1 MGSIEGLSKPLSD
14 RTSDCSYV
22 YGSRFATMAL
32 PSHQLPDGGMPKEV
46 AYQMIKDDLALD
58 GQPILNLASFVT
70 TYMEDEALKLLAESS
85 NKNVIDHEEYPKS
98 VEIEHR
104 CLNILADLFHSPVS
118 KGNPTAFGTSCIG
131 SSEAIMLAVLAMK
144 KRWEV
149 NRKAQGK
156 DASNPNIIMSSG
168 VQVCW
173 EKAAKYFDIAEK
185 LVPCTETRYVIDP
198 VLAVDMVDEN
208 TIGICA
214 ILGTTYTGQY
224 ENVQAISELLLEKG
238 LDTPIHVDAASGGFV
253 APFVNPDLVWDFK
266 LPNVVSINVSGH
278 KYGLVYPGIG
288 WALWRSP
295 EYLPEDLV
303 FNIDYLGSEQLNFT
317 MNFSKPASHI
327 IAQYYQLIRLG
338 RSGYTSIMR
347 NLTKTADYLTSQLQE
362 MGFIIMSEGN
372 GRGLP
377 VVAFRLSPTQNVI
390 LDEWA
395 LARKLRERGW
405 IVPAYTMAADCTEMG
420 MMRAVV
426 RTDFSM
432 GRCVSLVRDVQDAL
446 GDLAGV
452 EIRNIQR
459 YQALVQS
466 YVSISRKN
474 WIDRASS
481 RIVSQEMGKEIK
493 EI

>member
-1 MGSIEGLSKPLSD
+1 MGSIEELPKLSGQSK
-14 RTSDCSYV
+14 CSYV
-22 YGSRFATMAL
+22 YGSRFAARPL
-32 PSHQLPDGGMPKEV
+32 PSHQLPDGGMPKDV
-46 AYQMIKDDLALD
+46 AYQLIKDDLTLD

-70 TYMEDEALKLLAESS
+70 TYMEDEALKLLAESA
-85 NKNVIDHEEYPKS
+85 NKNIIDHEEYPKS

-118 KGNPTAFGTSCIG
+118 DGAPTAFGTSCIG
-131 SSEAIMLAVLAMK
+131 SSEAIMIATLAMK
-144 KRWEV
+144 KRWEI

-156 DASNPNIIMSSG
+156 DASNPNLIMSSG

-173 EKAAKYFDIAEK
+173 EKAARYFDIAEK

-198 VLAVDMVDEN
+198 VQAVDMVDEN

-224 ENVQAISELLLEKG
+224 EDVQAISELLIKKG

-295 EYLPEDLV
+295 EYLPEELV
-303 FNIDYLGSEQLNFT
+303 FNIDYLGAEQLNFT

-338 RSGYTSIMR
+338 RSGYTSIMK
-347 NLTKTADYLTSQLQE
+347 NLTRTADYLTSQLRE
-362 MGFIIMSEGN
+362 MGFVIMSEGG

-377 VVAFRLSPTQNVI
+377 VVAFRLGSTQKAF

-405 IVPAYTMAADCTEMG
+405 IVPAYTMAADCETMG
-420 MMRAVV
+420 MMRVVV

-432 GRCVSLVRDVQDAL
+432 GRCMSLVQDVRDSL
-446 GDLAGV
+446 GALAGL
-452 EIRNIQR
+452 EIQNIQR
-459 YQALVQS
+459 YQA
-466 YVSISRKN
+466 
-474 WIDRASS
+474 
-481 RIVSQEMGKEIK
+481 
-493 EI
+493 